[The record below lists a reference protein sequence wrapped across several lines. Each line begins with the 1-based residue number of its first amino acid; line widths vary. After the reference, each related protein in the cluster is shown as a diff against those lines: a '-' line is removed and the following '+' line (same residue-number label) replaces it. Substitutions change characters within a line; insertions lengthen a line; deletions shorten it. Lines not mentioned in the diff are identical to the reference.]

1 MLDKIKGFATIIFVL
16 TIMVLGGY
24 TKTKEMEKE
33 EVKNHDTVEETIYD
47 KYFSKTGHDKDYYE
61 IKTYYKDGKLQ
72 YVTVYYTGCIEI
84 KEREDYRIT
93 YAVEVFDN
101 DLNKVKGF
109 GGYNY
114 EEVWKEAYN
123 VIEGL

>member
-1 MLDKIKGFATIIFVL
+1 MMKTLKGLGLIL
-16 TIMVLGGY
+16 TIMVIMLIGIFSRENMF
-24 TKTKEMEKE
+24 KKE
-33 EVKNHDTVEETIYD
+33 ELKTHDTVEETIYD

-61 IKTYYKDGKLQ
+61 IKTYWKDNELQ

-101 DLNKVKGF
+101 DLNRVKGF
-109 GGYNY
+109 GAYDY